1 MAELRERGLYSQDRY
16 GGTYYADDFD
26 MREEPF
32 DFAAAEADSFVSPL
46 LDELA
51 LQKRLFADNGLAPE
65 NVEALLLLLLRAC
78 AERIEAALLDKDF
91 DRLGAL
97 QLDREMRALAKR
109 GAELCNRSV
118 RDRLARLTQLCT
130 VLNLDREA
138 ELAELWGDGSGW
150 RISGAVASDVARLR
164 VDFREELIPELAS

>member
-1 MAELRERGLYSQDRY
+1 M
-16 GGTYYADDFD
+16 
-26 MREEPF
+26 
-32 DFAAAEADSFVSPL
+32 
-46 LDELA
+46 
-51 LQKRLFADNGLAPE
+51 QKRLFADNGLAPE

-118 RDRLARLTQLCT
+118 RDCLARLTQLCT

-138 ELAELWGDGSGW
+138 ELAELWGDGQW

-164 VDFREELIPELAS
+164 VDFRELIPSSLARRCIETKARRTLHQVGRPAEPPRLWRLAGVRVTL